1 MELDKSN
8 SWINQRERK
17 FIRESVSE
25 AIRELEELKKER
37 DEAIRQKNVA
47 EKNMRAAKLWSP
59 EGQLLT
65 TLTGHKGYV
74 NAITFSPDGKTILTA
89 SADKTAKRWMMP
101 QTFLAERVQKFSLQ
115 EFHDAGVQLEPDDLA
130 RVQPVEKAT

>member
-37 DEAIRQKNVA
+37 DEAIRQRNVA
-47 EKNMRAAKLWSP
+47 EKNMRAATNTALVLRTVKTDPTLALRIADYNLRRHPENAAGYSP
-59 EGQLLT
+59 PHDT
-65 TLTGHKGYV
+65 ISD
-74 NAITFSPDGKTILTA
+74 NGKNMV
-89 SADKTAKRWMMP
+89 SQR
-101 QTFLAERVQKFSLQ
+101 
-115 EFHDAGVQLEPDDLA
+115 
-130 RVQPVEKAT
+130 